1 MLIKKKRNCKI
12 FIHKSEPDNFLQFA
26 FEEKPLETRTPIV
39 FPNLFESVYQ
49 KFSNISILS
58 FHAVFWP
65 WSNRVRTMLSFLCIM
80 HYRGRASVL
89 HEFSSRIE
97 HCTRGVVAINFALN
111 ATAIPEDGGSRELLE
126 NRKTASPPTI
136 FHSSKKEWKEAS
148 FIFSVSSRVFPLFS
162 CFLPP
167 PPPFKFNYRWNVTP
181 RQRIN
186 WLYNCNYHRIISII
200 HIISLVKENTKK
212 QFYIFYS
219 KQFYGEK

>member
-1 MLIKKKRNCKI
+1 MFCWLKKKRNCKI

-126 NRKTASPPTI
+126 NRKRPALLRSSILRRKNEKKQVLFLVYHRVYSSI
-136 FHSSKKEWKEAS
+136 FMLS
-148 FIFSVSSRVFPLFS
+148 
-162 CFLPP
+162 LPP
-167 PPPFKFNYRWNVTP
+167 SF
-181 RQRIN
+181 
-186 WLYNCNYHRIISII
+186 
-200 HIISLVKENTKK
+200 
-212 QFYIFYS
+212 
-219 KQFYGEK
+219 